1 MKTGK
6 STSLDS
12 SIKPCSESGLQA
24 QIILKVCQMFPDSLT
39 IWRNNTGAIHDGTRL
54 VRFGIPG
61 QADISGILKPLGC
74 RIEIEVKRPDRK
86 GRQSEAQKNF
96 QTMITNHGGLYL
108 LCDGDIEEQ
117 IIEPVRERLERD
129 GRVVR

>member
-1 MKTGK
+1 MKTGNCNNSGN
-6 STSLDS
+6 ST
-12 SIKPCSESGLQA
+12 KPCSESGLQA
-24 QIILKVCQMFPDSLT
+24 QIILEVCRMFPDGLT

-96 QTMITNHGGLYL
+96 QTMITSHGGLYL
-108 LCDGDIEEQ
+108 LCDGDIEGQ
-117 IIEPVRERLERD
+117 VIQPIQERLERD
-129 GRVVR
+129 RRVVR

>member
-39 IWRNNTGAIHDGTRL
+39 IWRNNTGAFHDGERL
-54 VRFGIPG
+54 IKFGIPG

-86 GRQSEAQKNF
+86 GRQPEAQKNF

-108 LCDGDIEEQ
+108 LCDGDIEGQ
-117 IIEPVRERLERD
+117 VIQPIQERLERD
-129 GRVVR
+129 RRVVR